1 MWRSRRRRRDRGL
14 ACAEI
19 VELVTEY
26 LEGALP
32 PDARAQVDAQ
42 LAGCDGCAEYLDQMV
57 RTSGLLRTA
66 AASSAGETVALS
78 EDACATLTEAFR
90 DWVDTRSDVDG
101 RADR

>member
-32 PDARAQVDAQ
+32 PNARAQVEAH
-42 LAGCDGCAEYLDQMV
+42 LAGCDGCAEYLDQIV
-57 RTSGLLRTA
+57 RTSGLLRA
-66 AASSAGETVALS
+66 AAAAGDGETVALS
-78 EDACATLTEAFR
+78 DDACATLTEAFR
-90 DWVDTRSDVDG
+90 DWVDSRPGIDG
-101 RADR
+101 RAGY